1 MERERESERDE
12 SNYWMNR
19 NCWQNIFSYFLHD
32 FSAWCYRQNIFTTLK
47 RGWHNVY
54 VDFLCIFRFLQYKIW
69 CCQARNLIY
78 YSFRKMKPLHRTA
91 ELVILSTLKLNT
103 FLFWLHYL
111 KQQWIIY
118 TDIIDWWRNGHDPF
132 NISIVLF
139 SIIFVLW
146 WMHIKGHLK

>member
-1 MERERESERDE
+1 MERERERESERDE

-78 YSFRKMKPLHRTA
+78 YSFRKMKPLHRTIINA
-91 ELVILSTLKLNT
+91 KIKYILILIALFETTMDNLYRYYWLMKKWSRSFQYFHRSLFNYFCPLVNAYQRTSK
-103 FLFWLHYL
+103 
-111 KQQWIIY
+111 
-118 TDIIDWWRNGHDPF
+118 
-132 NISIVLF
+132 V
-139 SIIFVLW
+139 VA
-146 WMHIKGHLK
+146 